1 MAKTKAELLEEAKKL
16 GIEVD
21 EKAKVADIKAL
32 IDKAVSDTA
41 TDEKPATE
49 PENGSEEPSGEPE
62 PEEEAVVAK
71 AGKRS
76 AKSLREA
83 EEKQAKEERKAAGD
97 TEEKPR
103 QAAKPARPLIERR
116 AKGYRKSAEQ
126 LEKDKLYT
134 PEQAIDL
141 AKKTSH
147 VKFDATVELHV
158 RLNVDPRQA
167 DQNIRDNLL
176 LPAGTGK
183 KVRIAVLTDDA
194 AGAKAA
200 GADLA
205 GTDDLLARF
214 DKGQTDFDVLIA
226 TPQLMPKL
234 GKYARVL
241 GPRGLMP
248 NPKSGT
254 VTADVSRAVA
264 EAKAGRVEYRVDS
277 TGIVHLG
284 IGKVSFQ
291 PAQLLKNLQ
300 AVLTSINS
308 NKPQSIKGV
317 YVKSIYLTTSMGPS
331 IPVDPAG
338 TGTSGA

>member
-21 EKAKVADIKAL
+21 EKAKVAEIKAL
-32 IDKAVSDTA
+32 VESAVSDTA
-41 TDEKPATE
+41 EQEKPATE
-49 PENGSEEPSGEPE
+49 PENGSEEAQSAGEAPD
-62 PEEEAVVAK
+62 VAK

-76 AKSLREA
+76 AKALREA
-83 EEKQAKEERKAAGD
+83 EEEQAKQERKAAGG
-97 TEEKPR
+97 TEEAPKKKPV
-103 QAAKPARPLIERR
+103 KPARPLIERR

-126 LEKDKLYT
+126 IEAGKLYA
-134 PEQAIDL
+134 PEQAIEL

-147 VKFDATVELHV
+147 VKFDASVELHV

-167 DQNIRDNLL
+167 DQNIRDNLV

-183 KVRIAVLTDDA
+183 QVRIAVLTDDA
-194 AGAKAA
+194 KAAKDA

-205 GTDDLLARF
+205 GTDDLLAAF

-254 VTADVSRAVA
+254 VTNDVAKAVG

-284 IGKVSFQ
+284 IGKVSFE

-300 AVLTSINS
+300 AVVASILA
-308 NKPQSIKGV
+308 NKPQSLKGT
-317 YVKSIYLTTSMGPS
+317 YVKSVYLTTSMGPS
-331 IPVDPAG
+331 IALDPSAFG
-338 TGTSGA
+338 TAS